1 MIKKIYSAGIIPYL
15 YGDYGREYL
24 LLQYHAGYWDLP
36 KGKLEVGETPREAA
50 FRELFEETGIVD
62 IELYDDFQETLSYTF
77 YDQDRNRVEKTVY
90 FFIGKAQSSSVTI
103 SHEHQGYVW
112 LDYDQAMYRLTYKN
126 ARDVLTKAAAFL
138 DEREAKNSE

>member
-1 MIKKIYSAGIIPYL
+1 MIKQIYSAGIIPYL

-36 KGKLEVGETPREAA
+36 KGKLEEGETPIKAA
-50 FRELFEETGIVD
+50 YRELFEETGITEISVH
-62 IELYDDFQETLSYTF
+62 EGFEETLTYTF
-77 YDQDRNRVEKTVY
+77 YDHERNKIEKTVY
-90 FFIGKAQSSSVTI
+90 FFVGKAASSRVTI

-126 ARDVLTKAAAFL
+126 AKDVLTKVAHFL
-138 DEREAKNSE
+138 DASGL